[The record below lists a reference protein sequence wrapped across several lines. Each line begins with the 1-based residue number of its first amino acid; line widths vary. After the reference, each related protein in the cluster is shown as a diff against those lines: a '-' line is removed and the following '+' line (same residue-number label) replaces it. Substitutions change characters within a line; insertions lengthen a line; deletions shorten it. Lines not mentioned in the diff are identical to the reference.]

1 MNSLS
6 GTELDKT
13 TLMQREYQQL
23 VKALGRGAKGAR
35 SLTLEEARFLVTGFH
50 HGYGTRAQLAA
61 SLMLMRVRGESIAEI
76 AGVALGIQSTMDPL
90 WQTVGA
96 SIDWPCYAGKRD
108 MLPWLLLAAK
118 VLAGEGERVLLHG
131 DPHSLSHR
139 RHIGNFVAS
148 LGIPIVTSPE
158 SAKLA
163 LDRVGICY
171 LDADCLTPVVAKFRA
186 LHQEL
191 GLRSLFQTAIRCC
204 NPSSAPMSLR
214 SYFHPGLDD
223 VHAQVAKAMMG
234 NSTEH
239 QSEHNIG
246 IFKGVQGETEVNPRI
261 ATELLIVTAKTQQ
274 RLLIST
280 RLIGMVGVNSL
291 VSKARCDAEQAETL
305 LNDLWCLGELEPL
318 NAEQKED
325 CNKLSQLAT
334 ASVLSTLSM
343 IYLLKGRSRCVEES
357 DKLALNAWQGRVRQ
371 VTETSK
377 NIELGGS

>member
-1 MNSLS
+1 M
-6 GTELDKT
+6 DKS

-148 LGIPIVTSPE
+148 LGIPMVTSPE
-158 SAKLA
+158 SAKSA

-171 LDADCLTPVVAKFRA
+171 LDADCLTPLMAKFRA

-204 NPSSAPMSLR
+204 NPSSAPVSLR

-223 VHAQVAKAMMG
+223 VHAQVAKVMVGFSA
-234 NSTEH
+234 NNH
-239 QSEHNIG
+239 SEQNIG
-246 IFKGVQGETEVNPRI
+246 IFKGVQGEAEVNPRI

-274 RLLIST
+274 SLIIPT
-280 RLIGMVGVNSL
+280 RLVGMVGVNTI
-291 VSKARCDAEQAETL
+291 VSKAKCDGEQAKRL
-305 LNDLWCLGELEPL
+305 LNELWCAGELEAL
-318 NAEQKED
+318 NGELKED
-325 CNKLSQLAT
+325 CNKLNQLAI
-334 ASVLSTLSM
+334 ASVLSTLSA
-343 IYLLKGRSRCVEES
+343 IYLLKGCSRCVEEA

-371 VTETSK
+371 VTETTTDT
-377 NIELGGS
+377 ELEVS